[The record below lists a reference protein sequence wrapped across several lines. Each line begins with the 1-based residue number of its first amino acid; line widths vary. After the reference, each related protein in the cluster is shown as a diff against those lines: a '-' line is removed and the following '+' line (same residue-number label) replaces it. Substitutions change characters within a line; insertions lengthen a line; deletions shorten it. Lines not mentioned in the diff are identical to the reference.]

1 MTFRGSIM
9 KWSFYLLN
17 FDCSA
22 QVCGEFFQLIKYF
35 IALLS
40 STIFNGPHFWSKFS
54 LTILAA
60 FSKMTLVWAESRY
73 QRFYNCKLW
82 RIRFNVLFQILFSWK
97 TLFTTFAMQ
106 WISLWCYIITQT
118 NYHYTGADKLW
129 TIVEQTNFTKI
140 LVKSADFVDPYN
152 GVDNIIHCTI
162 LK

>member
-9 KWSFYLLN
+9 KWSFYLLD

-97 TLFTTFAMQ
+97 TLVEYKKWERTLTCIYIYVCLFA
-106 WISLWCYIITQT
+106 SLDMASGLIYKC
-118 NYHYTGADKLW
+118 
-129 TIVEQTNFTKI
+129 V
-140 LVKSADFVDPYN
+140 FVCMFGLGFRPYKTLQN
-152 GVDNIIHCTI
+152 TE
-162 LK
+162 